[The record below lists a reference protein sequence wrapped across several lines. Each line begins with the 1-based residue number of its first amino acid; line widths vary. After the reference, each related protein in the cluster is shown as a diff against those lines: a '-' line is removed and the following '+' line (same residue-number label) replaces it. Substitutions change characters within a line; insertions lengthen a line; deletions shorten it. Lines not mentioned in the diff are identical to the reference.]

1 MAAALRRWDLMP
13 FPIAEA
19 DYVEALLEFLAKD
32 EDGELRLGG
41 LAFRSQ

>member
-1 MAAALRRWDLMP
+1 MAAAPRSWDLTP

-32 EDGELRLGG
+32 EDGESRWGG